1 MLLPVSGK
9 GLSLSLSLSLSLNP
23 SLPLSLPPSLSHS
36 LSHSLSLGEGRVRAG
51 ASEGAETGGL
61 VEERAWGKEECYKKG
76 AEGASEST

>member
-1 MLLPVSGK
+1 
-9 GLSLSLSLSLSLNP
+9 
-23 SLPLSLPPSLSHS
+23 
-36 LSHSLSLGEGRVRAG
+36 VRAG

>member
-1 MLLPVSGK
+1 MISANESSSENNLLYVFSSPAQ
-9 GLSLSLSLSLSLNP
+9 
-23 SLPLSLPPSLSHS
+23 
-36 LSHSLSLGEGRVRAG
+36 GEGRVRAG